1 MNIGYARVSTKEQNL
16 ELQKDA
22 LQKAGCKEIYEEKV
36 SGAGKKRPEL
46 SKLVEQLRTG
56 DVLTVW
62 KLDRLGRSIKD
73 LIQLVNKIQN
83 KGAELKS
90 LNDHIDTTTPHGKL
104 TFHMFAALAE
114 FERDIIRERTL
125 AGLSAARARGR
136 VGGRPK
142 GLSQKA
148 QHIAIIAERLYQ
160 EGQKTVAEI
169 CKELSISRMTLYN
182 YLRHRGIEIGQ
193 HRNKTRFLKAELWI
207 LVQSNSKVKKSIKKC
222 IEAMEFFILQKF
234 KGEPEKKN
242 KGIYRLAI
250 PYQSVKELDL
260 TVNQIIR
267 DIRNT
272 CDLHNCSVE
281 ASIKALDKSNKTWKG
296 AIP

>member
-16 ELQKDA
+16 DLQKDA
-22 LQKAGCKEIYEEKV
+22 LTKAGCSEIFEEKV
-36 SGAGKKRPEL
+36 SGAGKDRPQL
-46 SKLVEQLRTG
+46 TKLVAQLRDG

-73 LIQLVNKIQN
+73 LIQLVNKIQE

-114 FERDIIRERTL
+114 FEKDIIRERTL
-125 AGLSAARARGR
+125 AGLVTARARGR

-148 QHIAIIAERLYQ
+148 EHIAIIAQQLY
-160 EGQKTVAEI
+160 EDGQKTVTEI
-169 CKELSISRMTLYN
+169 CDELSISRVTLYN
-182 YLRHRGIEIGQ
+182 YLRHRGVKIGQ
-193 HRNKTRFLKAELWI
+193 HRNKMRFLKTELW
-207 LVQSNSKVKKSIKKC
+207 LVVQANSKIKKSLKKC
-222 IEAMEFFILQKF
+222 IEAVEFFILQKF
-234 KGEPEKKN
+234 KGKADKKN
-242 KGIYRLAI
+242 KGIYQLTI
-250 PYQSVKELDL
+250 PYQSAKELDL
-260 TVNQIIR
+260 TATQIIR

-272 CDLHNCSVE
+272 GDLHNCSVE
-281 ASIKALDKSNKTWKG
+281 LSLKALDKSGKSWK
-296 AIP
+296 

>member
-16 ELQKDA
+16 DLQKDA
-22 LQKAGCKEIYEEKV
+22 LAKAGCIEIFEEKV
-36 SGAGKKRPEL
+36 SGAGKERPQLE
-46 SKLVEQLRTG
+46 KLVEQLRVG
-56 DVLTVW
+56 DILTVW

-73 LIQLVNKIQN
+73 LIQLVNKIQD

-114 FERDIIRERTL
+114 FEKDIIRERTL
-125 AGLSAARARGR
+125 AGLATARARGR

-148 QHIAIIAERLYQ
+148 EHIAIIAQRLYE
-160 EGQKTVAEI
+160 EGQKTITEI
-169 CKELSISRMTLYN
+169 CDELSISRATLYN
-182 YLRHRGIEIGQ
+182 YLRHRGIDIGQ
-193 HRNKTRFLKAELWI
+193 HRNKTRLLKVELWL
-207 LVQSNSKVKKSIKKC
+207 LVQTNSKVKKSLNKG
-222 IEAMEFFILQKF
+222 IEAIEFFILQKF
-234 KGEPEKKN
+234 KGKADAKN
-242 KGIYRLAI
+242 NGIYQLTV
-250 PYQSVKELDL
+250 PYQSAKELDL

-281 ASIKALDKSNKTWKG
+281 VSIKALDKSGKSWK
-296 AIP
+296 

>member
-16 ELQKDA
+16 DLQKDA
-22 LQKAGCKEIYEEKV
+22 LEKAGCVEVFEEKV
-36 SGAGKKRPEL
+36 SGAGKERPQL
-46 SKLVEQLRTG
+46 TKLVEKLRQG

-73 LIQLVNKIQN
+73 LIHLVNKIQN

-90 LNDHIDTTTPHGKL
+90 LHDHIDTTTPQGKL

-114 FERDIIRERTL
+114 FEKDIIRERTL
-125 AGLSAARARGR
+125 AGLATARARGR

-148 QHIAIIAERLYQ
+148 EHIAIIAQRLYE
-160 EGQKTVAEI
+160 EGQKTITEI
-169 CKELSISRMTLYN
+169 CEELSISRATLYN
-182 YLRHRGIEIGQ
+182 YLRHRGIDVGQ
-193 HRNKTRFLKAELWI
+193 HRNKTRFLKAELWLLI
-207 LVQSNSKVKKSIKKC
+207 QTNSIVKKSLKKC
-222 IEAMEFFILQKF
+222 IEAIEFFILQKF
-234 KGEPEKKN
+234 KGKPDEKN
-242 KGIYRLAI
+242 KGIYRLTI
-250 PYQSVKELDL
+250 PYQSAKELDL
-260 TVNQIIR
+260 TVNQTIR

-281 ASIKALDKSNKTWKG
+281 VSIKALDKSEKSWK
-296 AIP
+296 